1 LRAFWGSD
9 AGTACSGVA
18 QAVGKWVASSRAL
31 AGPRRDV

>member
-1 LRAFWGSD
+1 LRAFWGSH

-18 QAVGKWVASSRAL
+18 QAVGKWVAGRAL